1 MIRLIAL
8 VVSTALATSVSQV
21 VSPAERVSYLEY
33 KFDDLDE
40 PTRGLLAKFN
50 GQLGRFSEG
59 CSVEQTDATMS
70 FLDQMAT
77 DATCGI
83 ALRSAF
89 QTKSKVAIA
98 GAVITCG
105 WQIPK
110 TLRERARQKQ
120 NLKTCQQLEDVV
132 TTYKEYCEGR
142 TRWIFA
148 FEDALYCYSP
158 VDEMS
163 LVVFDFKDRK
173 ILIRR

>member
-1 MIRLIAL
+1 MHRLNKLI
-8 VVSTALATSVSQV
+8 LAAAFVMVLTPVAFAQ
-21 VSPAERVSYLEY
+21 ERVSYLEY
-33 KFDDLDE
+33 RFDDLDE
-40 PTRGLLAKFN
+40 PTRALLSKFN

-70 FLDQMAT
+70 FLDKMAT
-77 DATCGI
+77 DASCGV
-83 ALRSAF
+83 ALRSAW
-89 QTKSKVAIA
+89 QTKSKATIV

-110 TLRERARQKQ
+110 TLRERAKHKE
-120 NLKTCQQLEDVV
+120 NLKTCQQLEEVV
-132 TTYKEYCEGR
+132 ATYKTYCEDR

-158 VDEMS
+158 VEEMS

-173 ILIRR
+173 ILIKK